1 MTTRRCERWRE
12 LMGLYVLDRLDPGPR
27 GGLERHLDGCPDC
40 RREVTELDGV
50 ASALATVD
58 AARLEA
64 IQEPSPRLEQ
74 RIVGRVRRSRRGE
87 RRQLWVRRLA
97 PALAAGAAAAITAV
111 SLISLDAD
119 PPAVPTEP
127 VTFAQVAAGVDVE
140 GELIAHTWGVEVQF
154 VAEGLKDGQRYI
166 ARLESA
172 DGEMIG
178 AGTFI
183 GISTRPIVCKLQ
195 GAVLREDARAF
206 VVTTPEGEVVMRAVL
221 PEPL

>member
-1 MTTRRCERWRE
+1 MP
-12 LMGLYVLDRLDPGPR
+12 RLPSG
-27 GGLERHLDGCPDC
+27 
-40 RREVTELDGV
+40 VTELDGV

-87 RRQLWVRRLA
+87 RRRVRVRRLA
-97 PALAAGAAAAITAV
+97 TAFAAVAAAAITAV

-127 VTFAQVAAGVDVE
+127 VTFAQVAAGIDVE
-140 GELIAHTWGVEVQF
+140 GELIAHTWGVEVNF
-154 VAEGLKDGQRYI
+154 VPEGLEDGQRYI

-178 AGTFI
+178 AERSSASRPVRSSASCRARCCGR
-183 GISTRPIVCKLQ
+183 TR
-195 GAVLREDARAF
+195 ARSS
-206 VVTTPEGEVVMRAVL
+206 
-221 PEPL
+221 